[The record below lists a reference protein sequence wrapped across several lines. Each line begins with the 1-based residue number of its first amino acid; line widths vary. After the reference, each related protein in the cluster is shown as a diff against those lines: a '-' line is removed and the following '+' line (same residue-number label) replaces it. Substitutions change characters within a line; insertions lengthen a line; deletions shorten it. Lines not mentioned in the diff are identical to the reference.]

1 MNSRKIANLLAY
13 VSVGLI
19 AFSLAVS
26 YLAVNVLHLSSTV
39 AFWCEKV
46 AYYLA
51 CLTTII
57 SAFSYAIAKR
67 NNSFTTF
74 LVIFVIV
81 IIIFTFVV

>member
-13 VSVGLI
+13 IAVGLI
-19 AFSLAVS
+19 ACSLVVS
-26 YLAVNVLHLSSTV
+26 YLTVNIFNLSSNI
-39 AFWCEKV
+39 AYWCEKV

-57 SAFSYAIAKR
+57 SALSYAYAKR
-67 NNSFTTF
+67 NNAYTFF

-81 IIIFTFVV
+81 IIIFTFVI